1 MAHLVLVRN
10 RPAQLDI
17 LILQRID
24 QPCALIQLRLERL
37 DPVQIRHRQLV
48 VVNHLQI
55 KQIDHIIT
63 HTTYGRATAR
73 LWHTGTGLSITS
85 SFSLR
90 DASLLSSVSAW
101 AWQGSRDRIGD
112 PSLPSSGGLNHYWTT
127 RCHLRLVKL
136 RRRHVEGALE
146 LVLAIRKA
154 LRLRLRLSR
163 DLLQLGLEL
172 VDARL

>member
-10 RPAQLDI
+10 RTAQLDI

-37 DPVQIRHRQLV
+37 DPVQIRHRQLI
-48 VVNHLQI
+48 VVNHLQM

-63 HTTYGRATAR
+63 HNTNGRAAAR
-73 LWHTGTGLSITS
+73 LWHTGTGLSLTS

-101 AWQGSRDRIGD
+101 AWQGSRGRIVD
-112 PSLPSSGGLNHYWTT
+112 FSLP
-127 RCHLRLVKL
+127 R
-136 RRRHVEGALE
+136 A
-146 LVLAIRKA
+146 
-154 LRLRLRLSR
+154 R
-163 DLLQLGLEL
+163 D
-172 VDARL
+172 V